1 MSVLPDGIATPAQRI
16 FLTKP
21 MVICAGAERDC
32 NPVRLRELE
41 IESTAGV
48 DDKSQPPARRRRQA
62 PFPPKVRSEERR
74 VGKECKTRSATCRE
88 REQVQRLEGAAS
100 E

>member
-1 MSVLPDGIATPAQRI
+1 MSVLPDGIVTPAQRI

-21 MVICAGAERDC
+21 MMICAGAERDC

-62 PFPPKVRSEERR
+62 PFPPKVLGEQQPYTELDPSLPDRTRR
-74 VGKECKTRSATCRE
+74 R
-88 REQVQRLEGAAS
+88 RL
-100 E
+100 